1 MKFRFIAALAALLSV
16 SELTSAQSHAHEFGF
31 QSDNDSFLAQGS
43 DRYYTNGL
51 FIFYR
56 QALSTTGNTKL
67 ANKVLGLE
75 VGQKMFNPISGSVPN
90 ASFVDRPFAAY
101 LYAGANLNL
110 LYKNESN
117 LKLSAQTGMIG
128 PAALGKQVQ
137 NIIHDTFGF
146 YTLNGWQY
154 QIRNNFQLNLSAE
167 YNRLLARTS
176 WIDISASAYG
186 NIGTGFNGAGVGP
199 LVRIGDFNQLFNS
212 VSTQST
218 STRNATTPLHNRE
231 LFAYY
236 KPQFNYVAYDATVEG
251 GLFQDN
257 QPGGPEIRSTPNRAV
272 LSQQVGVAYGGKRW
286 IIDLAAVFHT
296 RDVKTQTFSTH
307 QWGSATVLY
316 RFN

>member
-16 SELTSAQSHAHEFGF
+16 SELTLAQSHAHEFGF

-167 YNRLLARTS
+167 YNRLLARNS
-176 WIDISASAYG
+176 WIDLSASAYG
-186 NIGTGFNGAGVGP
+186 DIGTGFNGAGVGP

-218 STRNATTPLHNRE
+218 STRNATTPQHNRE

-251 GLFQDN
+251 GLFQDK
-257 QPGGPEIRSTPNRAV
+257 QPGGPEIRSTPNRAM

-286 IIDLAAVFHT
+286 VIDLAAVFHT
-296 RDVKTQTFSTH
+296 KDVKTQTFSTH

>member
-1 MKFRFIAALAALLSV
+1 MKFRFIAALAALLFV
-16 SELTSAQSHAHEFGF
+16 SEVTSAQSHAHEFGF

-56 QALSTTGNTKL
+56 QAISTSNSPKL
-67 ANKVLGLE
+67 ANKVFGVE
-75 VGQKMFNPISGSVPN
+75 VGQKMFNPISGYVPN

-101 LYAGANLNL
+101 LYAGASLNL

-117 LKLSAQTGMIG
+117 IKLSAQTGMIG
-128 PAALGKQVQ
+128 PAALGRQVQ

-146 YTLNGWQY
+146 YNLNGWQY

-167 YNRLLARTS
+167 YNRLLARAS
-176 WIDISASAYG
+176 WIDISATAYG
-186 NIGTGFNGAGVGP
+186 NLGTGFNGAGVGP

-212 VSTQST
+212 VSTQSV
-218 STRNATTPLHNRE
+218 STRNSTTPLHQRE
-231 LFAYY
+231 LFIYY

-251 GLFQDN
+251 GLFQN
-257 QPGGPEIRSTPNRAV
+257 SQPGGLEIRSTPNRAV
-272 LSQQVGVAYGGKRW
+272 LSQQVGAAYGGKRW
-286 IIDLAAVFHT
+286 VIDLAATFHT
-296 RDVKTQTFSTH
+296 RDVKTQTFNTH
-307 QWGSATVLY
+307 QWGSVTILY

>member
-1 MKFRFIAALAALLSV
+1 MKFRFIAVFAALFLA
-16 SELTSAQSHAHEFGF
+16 SEVTSAQIHAHEFGF

-51 FIFYR
+51 YIFYR
-56 QALSTTGNTKL
+56 QALNTNNSAKL

-75 VGQKMFNPISGSVPN
+75 VGQKMFNPISGYVPN

-117 LKLSAQTGMIG
+117 LKLTAQTGMIG

-137 NIIHDTFGF
+137 NIIHNTFGF

-167 YNRLLARTS
+167 YNRLLARAP
-176 WIDISASAYG
+176 WIDVSASVYG
-186 NIGTGFNGAGVGP
+186 NLGTGFNGAGLGP

-212 VSTQST
+212 VSTQSV
-218 STRNATTPLHNRE
+218 STRNATTPLHSRE
-231 LFAYY
+231 LFLYY

-251 GLFQDN
+251 GLFQDS
-257 QPGGPEIRSTPNRAV
+257 QPGGPEIRSTPNRTM
-272 LSQQVGVAYGGKRW
+272 LSQQVGLAYGGKRW
-286 IIDLAAVFHT
+286 VIDLAAVFHT
-296 RDVKTQTFSTH
+296 RDVKTQSFYTH
-307 QWGSATVLY
+307 QWGSATLLY

>member
-1 MKFRFIAALAALLSV
+1 MKFRFIAALAALLFI
-16 SELTSAQSHAHEFGF
+16 SEATSAQSHAHEFGF
-31 QSDNDSFLAQGS
+31 QSDNDSFLGQGS

-56 QALSTTGNTKL
+56 QALNTNNNLKL
-67 ANKVLGLE
+67 ANKVLGIE
-75 VGQKMFNPISGSVPN
+75 VGQKMFNPISGYVPN

-110 LYKNESN
+110 LYKTESN

-137 NIIHDTFGF
+137 NTIHDTFGF

-167 YNRLLARTS
+167 YNRLLARAS
-176 WIDISASAYG
+176 WIDVSASAYG

-212 VSTQST
+212 VSTQSI
-218 STRNATTPLHNRE
+218 STRNSSSPLHNYE
-231 LFAYY
+231 LFLYY

-251 GLFQDN
+251 GLFQDG
-257 QPGGPEIRSTPNRAV
+257 QPSGPEIRSTPNRAM
-272 LSQQVGVAYGGKRW
+272 LSQQVGAAYGGKRW
-286 IIDLAAVFHT
+286 VIDLAAVFHT
-296 RDVKTQTFSTH
+296 RDVKTQTFNTH
-307 QWGSATVLY
+307 QWGSATILY

>member
-1 MKFRFIAALAALLSV
+1 MKFWFIAALAALLSL
-16 SELTSAQSHAHEFGF
+16 SEATSAQSHAHEFGF
-31 QSDNDSFLAQGS
+31 QSDNDSFLGQGS

-51 FIFYR
+51 YIFYR
-56 QALSTTGNTKL
+56 QALDVKNSTKL

-75 VGQKMFNPISGSVPN
+75 IGQKMYNPISGYVPN
-90 ASFVDRPFAAY
+90 AGFVDRPFAAY

-117 LKLSAQTGMIG
+117 VKLSAQTGMIG

-146 YTLNGWQY
+146 YNLNGWQY

-167 YNRLLARTS
+167 YNRLMARAS
-176 WIDISASAYG
+176 WIDLSASAYA
-186 NIGTGFNGAGVGP
+186 NIGTGFNGAGIGP

-212 VSTQST
+212 VSTQSI
-218 STRNATTPLHNRE
+218 STRNSSTPLHSRE
-231 LFAYY
+231 LFLYY

-251 GLFQDN
+251 GLFQDS
-257 QPGGPEIRSTPNRAV
+257 QPAGPEIRSTPNRAV
-272 LSQQVGVAYGGKRW
+272 LSQQVGAAYGCKRW
-286 IIDLAAVFHT
+286 VIDLAAIFHT
-296 RDVKTQTFSTH
+296 RDVKTQTFNTH
-307 QWGSATVLY
+307 QWGSATILY